1 VRRSTRAVFLGH
13 DGGDEEELHQIFAK
27 PLSPLGNAG
36 GQTASNRKHWTTNLD
51 HLNIPK
57 QGPRAGVL
65 TTARRQDPA
74 MSRAANRLP
83 VDRKVLERRGFQPLA
98 AMCQGA
104 TSPPPVAPF
113 NAVLRSGSRG
123 VVASMPRLF
132 GARSV
137 VHSSTP
143 AEDVMGIPFPYA
155 RHLDNQRRSVPGEA
169 AHCRRL

>member
-1 VRRSTRAVFLGH
+1 MSTARNVDLVANLLQQGVREPHAQMKQRGRS
-13 DGGDEEELHQIFAK
+13 
-27 PLSPLGNAG
+27 
-36 GQTASNRKHWTTNLD
+36 
-51 HLNIPK
+51 
-57 QGPRAGVL
+57 
-65 TTARRQDPA
+65 TARRHDSA
-74 MSRAANRLP
+74 MARVANRLP
-83 VDRKVLERRGFQPLA
+83 VDRKVLERRGFQPLG